1 MARRYINFA
10 MNVDRDWGNWND
22 LCTGTDISDGGYRR
36 VCPNPK
42 VFCGESLVPD
52 PRKTSFGELRQVV
65 SAKGDT
71 MNKQSRDGIIRLKK
85 EGLSNA
91 EIAKNLNLKLATVIH
106 YITLIRTSDDCPEWF
121 RQSLNQRRKRIDDAI
136 EDIMKELAAG
146 ISMEAVSE
154 KYGASKKTIEERII
168 MYENNLVQDDECEN
182 EELRWIVEKA
192 MIATIDQGKV
202 LALARAGW
210 KLKDIADE
218 LDVTEQVI
226 KKVLQ
231 GYLSRQQG
239 LKG

>member
-1 MARRYINFA
+1 
-10 MNVDRDWGNWND
+10 
-22 LCTGTDISDGGYRR
+22 
-36 VCPNPK
+36 
-42 VFCGESLVPD
+42 
-52 PRKTSFGELRQVV
+52 
-65 SAKGDT
+65 
-71 MNKQSRDGIIRLKK
+71 MNKQSKDGIIRLKK

-91 EIAKNLNLKLATVIH
+91 EIAKNLNLKKSTVIS
-106 YITLIRTSDDCPEWF
+106 YITLRRKSDDCPEWF

-136 EDIMKELAAG
+136 VDIMKELAAG

-154 KYGASKKTIEERII
+154 KYGASKKTIEERIKL
-168 MYENNLVQDDECEN
+168 YESNLVQDDKCEN
-182 EELRWIVEKA
+182 EELRMIVEKA
-192 MIATIDQGKV
+192 MIAATDQGKV

-239 LKG
+239 LKGAVR

>member
-1 MARRYINFA
+1 
-10 MNVDRDWGNWND
+10 
-22 LCTGTDISDGGYRR
+22 
-36 VCPNPK
+36 
-42 VFCGESLVPD
+42 
-52 PRKTSFGELRQVV
+52 
-65 SAKGDT
+65 

-106 YITLIRTSDDCPEWF
+106 YITLIRKSDDCPEWF
-121 RQSLNQRRKRIDDAI
+121 RQSLNERRKRIDDAI

-146 ISMEAVSE
+146 SNLEAVSE
-154 KYGASKKTIEERII
+154 KYGASKKTIEERIKLCESKLI
-168 MYENNLVQDDECEN
+168 QDECEN

-192 MIATIDQGKV
+192 MIATVDQGKV

-239 LKG
+239 LKGVMQ

>member
-1 MARRYINFA
+1 
-10 MNVDRDWGNWND
+10 
-22 LCTGTDISDGGYRR
+22 
-36 VCPNPK
+36 
-42 VFCGESLVPD
+42 
-52 PRKTSFGELRQVV
+52 
-65 SAKGDT
+65 
-71 MNKQSRDGIIRLKK
+71 MNKQSKEGIIRLKK

-91 EIAKNLNLKLATVIH
+91 EIAKNLNLKKSTVIS
-106 YITLIRTSDDCPEWF
+106 YITLIRKSDDCPEWF

-136 EDIMKELAAG
+136 EDIMKELVAG

-154 KYGASKKTIEERII
+154 KYGASKKTIEERIKL
-168 MYENNLVQDDECEN
+168 YESNLVQDKCEN

-192 MIATIDQGKV
+192 MIAATDQGKV

-239 LKG
+239 LKGVVR